1 MQRSASSGAVETV
14 VAAPDT
20 VVQARGVST
29 YRWGATRGGMSAG
42 QVARGLARLR
52 AAVQGFVAGRWLDS
66 RLARAL
72 LFTRTMVVALVQVR
86 LHTAVVVG
94 AGPPAA
100 ALWQRLRR
108 GFPWTVAAVL
118 RGRSLVW
125 LGRVPTPAIATGTM
139 ERVLSP
145 TRRRL
150 GWPRIDLDVRE
161 VAAPRVGAIAR
172 EVHGRP
178 SSTEALP
185 GWSTARDL
193 LGGVVDP
200 WVHPEVHRRLTWGD
214 GGTWEPVS
222 LGAIGIPRGPWLEP
236 SRAALRAPWLHPTAP
251 TVAGLVRGVRARV
264 SGAAVGPVPRSW
276 VEAALRCALDPRLR
290 GFPQPPATARPSAE
304 PEPLRRTAASG
315 RRGRR

>member
-1 MQRSASSGAVETV
+1 M
-14 VAAPDT
+14 
-20 VVQARGVST
+20 
-29 YRWGATRGGMSAG
+29 
-42 QVARGLARLR
+42 
-52 AAVQGFVAGRWLDS
+52 
-66 RLARAL
+66 ARAL
-72 LFTRTMVVALVQVR
+72 LRGSSMVVALIQVR
-86 LHTAVVVG
+86 LHTPVVVG

-118 RGRSLVW
+118 RDRSLVW
-125 LGRVPTPAIATGTM
+125 LGRVPSLAIAGRSM
-139 ERVLSP
+139 DRVLSP

-150 GWPRIDLDVRE
+150 GWPRIDLDIRE
-161 VAAPRVGAIAR
+161 VSAPRVGAIAR
-172 EVHGRP
+172 QVHGGACDDP
-178 SSTEALP
+178 SPAAALP

-222 LGAIGIPRGPWLEP
+222 LSAIGIPRGPWLEP
-236 SRAALRAPWLHPTAP
+236 ARAALRAPWLHPTAP

-264 SGAAVGPVPRSW
+264 GGAVVGPVPHAW
-276 VEAALRCALDPRLR
+276 VDAALRCALDPRLR
-290 GFPQPPATARPSAE
+290 GFPQPAATSRPSAE

-315 RRGRR
+315 RQGRR